1 VSVARPRIV
10 IGGAFVVLT
19 LFVPNFGCVQPS
31 TTGDKES
38 VDPVEESTRSAT
50 CRPPGDVDPVLSFPG
65 SPCDWLLIRDSSGLR
80 LRSLEADAGADRVGV
95 FPEGCLEERCVF
107 EGAQTRLG
115 PLVVALQRSGASEMP
130 AGVYLGVLDDDHL
143 RFVDLWAGAGEPVHG
158 DATELGPAFAL
169 APHACHDVLALFVEP
184 RFAIAGQGEPPS
196 ELRAREGG
204 IAFEG
209 STLRATAVERDGCV
223 ALDLALP

>member
-1 VSVARPRIV
+1 MGAVA
-10 IGGAFVVLT
+10 LT
-19 LFVPNFGCVQPS
+19 TPVPFFGCVQPG
-31 TTGDKES
+31 TAGDKES
-38 VDPVEESTRSAT
+38 VDPVEESARSST
-50 CRPPGDVDPVLSFPG
+50 CRPPGDVEPVLSFPG
-65 SPCDWLLIRDSSGLR
+65 SRCDWLLIRDSSGVR
-80 LRSLEADAGADRVGV
+80 LRSLEADADADRAGV
-95 FPEGCLEERCVF
+95 LPERCLEDRCVF

-115 PLVVALQRSGASEMP
+115 PLVVAFERSATSEMP
-130 AGVYLGVLDDDHL
+130 AGVYLGVLDDDRL

-184 RFAIAGQGEPPS
+184 RFAIAGQDEPPA

-209 STLRATAVERDGCV
+209 STLRATSVEREGCV